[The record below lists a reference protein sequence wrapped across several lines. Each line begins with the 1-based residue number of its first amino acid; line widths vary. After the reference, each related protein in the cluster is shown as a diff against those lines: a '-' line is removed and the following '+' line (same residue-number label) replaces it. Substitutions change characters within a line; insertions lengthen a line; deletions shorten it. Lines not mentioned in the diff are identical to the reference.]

1 MYTRREGAAAGRLTP
16 GNDTTAGPSVWPH
29 EREGRNQAIMSEAA
43 KGSAQEISQDNLEQ
57 STTDGQREGIEYTSD
72 AIQVLKG
79 LEGVRR
85 RPAMYIGDTAPTG
98 LHELVKEIVNN
109 SVDEAMAGRCS
120 RIDVTLQS
128 NGSVLVVDAG
138 HGIPV
143 GIHPGEGKSGG
154 EVVMTML
161 HAGGKFDKK
170 AYQVS
175 GGLHGVGASVV
186 NALSEWLVV
195 EVRQAGKVHHQ
206 RYNRGQPVADLEVV
220 GEADSTGTSIEFK
233 PDAEIFE
240 TVEFSFEMVAH
251 RLRELAFLNRGL
263 EINIAEEATGESET
277 YLFEG
282 GLVEFVSFLNEGR
295 KALHPEPIY
304 LEGSRDDVS
313 VEVAMQYNDGYQE
326 SVFTYANNIKTVDGG
341 THQVGF
347 RAALTATINAYAVRN
362 ELLKSV
368 KFAISGEDTREG
380 LTAVV
385 SVKVPEPQ
393 FEGQTKSKL
402 GNSNVRGLT
411 QSLTGEALG
420 MYLEENPDV
429 AKRIVG
435 KIVEA
440 GRAREA
446 ARKAR
451 ELTRRKGILDGGS
464 LPGKLA
470 DCATRDP
477 EESEI
482 FLVEGDSAGGSAAQA
497 RDQQF
502 QAVLPMFGK
511 PLNVEKT
518 RIDRVL
524 GNDKLIPLITALGIG
539 IGEEYDFERLR
550 YGKVIIM
557 ADADVDGS
565 HIRILLLTFFFRYM
579 RDLIANGKLYLAQ
592 PPLFLVRRGKTEMYA
607 FDEAERDRNVAEIR
621 GDGDGR
627 GIMVQRYKGLGEMN
641 PEQLWET
648 TMDPARR
655 TLLLVAMEDVVE
667 AEHMFTLLM
676 GEQVEPR
683 RQFIEQHALEVKNLD
698 I

>member
-1 MYTRREGAAAGRLTP
+1 MSEPAREIAETQRPGDVAEADTSNGAAA
-16 GNDTTAGPSVWPH
+16 
-29 EREGRNQAIMSEAA
+29 
-43 KGSAQEISQDNLEQ
+43 
-57 STTDGQREGIEYTSD
+57 YTSE

-79 LEGVRR
+79 LEGVRK
-85 RPAMYIGDTAPTG
+85 RPAMYIGDTGENG

-109 SVDEAMAGRCS
+109 SIDEAMAGRCS
-120 RIDVTLQS
+120 RIGVIVRGD
-128 NGSVLVVDAG
+128 GSIEIWDDG
-138 HGIPV
+138 QGIPV
-143 GIHPGEGKSGG
+143 GMHQGENKSGV

-186 NALSEWLVV
+186 NALSEWLEV
-195 EVRQAGKVHHQ
+195 EVRQGGSIYRQ
-206 RYNRGQPVADLEVV
+206 RYARGIPETELEII
-220 GEADSTGTSIEFK
+220 GEADDTGTVIRFK

-240 TVEFSFEMVAH
+240 TVEYSFEMISH
-251 RLRELAFLNRGL
+251 RLRELAFLNKGI
-263 EINIAEEATGESET
+263 EIAVSDERSGESDI

-282 GLVEFVSFLNEGR
+282 GVIEFVRFLNQGR
-295 KALHPEPIY
+295 NCLHSDPIY
-304 LEGSRDDVS
+304 LEGERDDVS
-313 VEVAMQYNDGYQE
+313 VEIAMQYNDGYQE
-326 SVFTYANNIKTVDGG
+326 TVFTYANNIKTTEGG
-341 THQVGF
+341 THLVGF
-347 RAALTATINAYAVRN
+347 RAALTGSINSYANRN
-362 ELLKSV
+362 ELLKGV
-368 KFAISGEDTREG
+368 KFALSGEDTREG

-393 FEGQTKSKL
+393 FEGQTKGKL
-402 GNSNVRGLT
+402 GNSNVKGLV
-411 QSLTGEALG
+411 QSLTSEALNQ
-420 MYLEENPDV
+420 YLEENPEV
-429 AKRIVG
+429 ARRAVS

-470 DCATRDP
+470 DCSNRNRD
-477 EESEI
+477 ETEI
-482 FLVEGDSAGGSAAQA
+482 YLVEGDSAGGSAAQA
-497 RDQQF
+497 RDQKF

-511 PLNVEKT
+511 LLNVEKA

-524 GNDKLIPLITALGIG
+524 GNDKLLPVIYALGVG
-539 IGEEYDFERLR
+539 IGEEFDYSGLR

-565 HIRILLLTFFFRYM
+565 HIRALLLTFFFRYM
-579 RDLIANGKLYLAQ
+579 REVIERGNIYLAQ
-592 PPLFLVRRGKTEMYA
+592 PPLFLVKRGKQELYA
-607 FDEAERDRNVAEIR
+607 YNEAERAINIEKIK

-641 PEQLWET
+641 PDQLWDT
-648 TMDPARR
+648 TMNPETR
-655 TLLLVAMEDVVE
+655 TLLQVKIEDAVE
-667 AEHMFTLLM
+667 AEHLFTLLM

-683 RQFIEQHALEVKNLD
+683 RQFIEEHALEVKNLD

>member
-1 MYTRREGAAAGRLTP
+1 
-16 GNDTTAGPSVWPH
+16 
-29 EREGRNQAIMSEAA
+29 MSEVNNEVTP
-43 KGSAQEISQDNLEQ
+43 AQQQGNGAD
-57 STTDGQREGIEYTSD
+57 YTSD

-79 LEGVRR
+79 LEGVRK
-85 RPAMYIGDTAPTG
+85 RPAMYIGDTGENG

-120 RIDVTLQS
+120 RIGVCVLAD
-128 NGSVLVVDAG
+128 GSVRITDDG

-143 GIHPGEGKSGG
+143 GQHEGEGKSGV

-186 NALSEWLVV
+186 NALSEWLIV
-195 EVRQAGKVHHQ
+195 EVHQSGKIHHQ
-206 RYNRGQPVADLEVV
+206 RYSRGEPQSGLEII
-220 GEADSTGTSIEFK
+220 GDADSTGTIIHFK
-233 PDAEIFE
+233 PDADIFE
-240 TVEFSFEMVAH
+240 TIEYKWEMIAH
-251 RLRELAFLNRGL
+251 RLRELAFLNKGL
-263 EINIAEEATGESET
+263 EIGVRDERTDQSET

-282 GLVEFVSFLNEGR
+282 GVVEFVSFLNEGR
-295 KALHPEPIY
+295 SSLHPDPIY
-304 LEGSRDDVS
+304 LEGERDGVG
-313 VEVAMQYNDGYQE
+313 VEIAMQYNDSYQE
-326 SVFTYANNIKTVDGG
+326 TVFTYANNIKTVEGG
-341 THQVGF
+341 THLVGF
-347 RAALTATINAYAVRN
+347 RAALTATLNAYSTREN
-362 ELLKSV
+362 LLKDV
-368 KFAISGEDTREG
+368 KFALAGEDTREG

-385 SVKVPEPQ
+385 SVNVPEPQ
-393 FEGQTKSKL
+393 FEGQTKGKL
-402 GNSNVRGLT
+402 GNSAVRGLV
-411 QSLTGEALG
+411 QSMTSDALNT
-420 MYLEENPDV
+420 YLEEHPDV
-429 AKRIVG
+429 GKRIIA

-470 DCATRDP
+470 DCSNRDP
-477 EESEI
+477 ESSEI
-482 FLVEGDSAGGSAAQA
+482 YLVEGDSAGGSAAMA
-497 RDQQF
+497 RDQKF

-511 PLNVEKT
+511 PLNVEKA

-524 GNDKLIPLITALGIG
+524 GNDKLLPLISALGIG
-539 IGEEYDFERLR
+539 IGEDYDFTRLR

-565 HIRILLLTFFFRYM
+565 HIRILLMTFFFRYM
-579 RDLIANGKLYLAQ
+579 REIIETGKLFLAQ
-592 PPLFLVRRGKTEMYA
+592 PPLFLVKRGKRELYA
-607 FDEAERDRNVAEIR
+607 FNEQQRDEHVNEMKGE
-621 GDGDGR
+621 GDGR
-627 GIMVQRYKGLGEMN
+627 GIMIQRYKGLGEMN

-648 TMDPARR
+648 TMDPDRR
-655 TLLLVAMEDVVE
+655 TLLQVAIDDAVE

-683 RQFIEQHALEVKNLD
+683 RAFIEEHALDVKNLD

>member
-1 MYTRREGAAAGRLTP
+1 
-16 GNDTTAGPSVWPH
+16 
-29 EREGRNQAIMSEAA
+29 MSEVNNEVTP
-43 KGSAQEISQDNLEQ
+43 AQQQGNGAD
-57 STTDGQREGIEYTSD
+57 YTSD

-79 LEGVRR
+79 LEGVRK
-85 RPAMYIGDTAPTG
+85 RPAMYIGDTGENG

-120 RIDVTLQS
+120 RIEVCVLAD
-128 NGSVLVVDAG
+128 GSVRITDDG

-143 GIHPGEGKSGG
+143 GQHEGEGKSGV

-186 NALSEWLVV
+186 NALSEWLIV
-195 EVRQAGKVHHQ
+195 EVHQSGKIHQQ
-206 RYNRGQPVADLEVV
+206 RYSRGEPQSGLEII
-220 GEADSTGTSIEFK
+220 GDADSTGTIIHFK
-233 PDAEIFE
+233 PDSDIFE
-240 TVEFSFEMVAH
+240 TIEYKWEMIAH
-251 RLRELAFLNRGL
+251 RLRELAFLNKGL
-263 EINIAEEATGESET
+263 EIGVRDERTDQSET

-282 GLVEFVSFLNEGR
+282 GVVEFVSFLNEGR
-295 KALHPEPIY
+295 SSLHPDPIY
-304 LEGSRDDVS
+304 LEGERDGVG
-313 VEVAMQYNDGYQE
+313 VEIAMQYNDSYQE
-326 SVFTYANNIKTVDGG
+326 TVFTYANNIKTVEGG
-341 THQVGF
+341 THLVGF
-347 RAALTATINAYAVRN
+347 RAALTATLNAYSTREN
-362 ELLKSV
+362 LLKDV
-368 KFAISGEDTREG
+368 KFALAGEDTREG

-385 SVKVPEPQ
+385 SVNVPEPQ
-393 FEGQTKSKL
+393 FEGQTKGKL
-402 GNSNVRGLT
+402 GNSAVRGLV
-411 QSLTGEALG
+411 QSMTSDALNT
-420 MYLEENPDV
+420 YLEEHPDV
-429 AKRIVG
+429 GKRIIA

-470 DCATRDP
+470 DCSNRDP
-477 EESEI
+477 ESSEI
-482 FLVEGDSAGGSAAQA
+482 YLVEGDSAGGSAAMA
-497 RDQQF
+497 RDQKF

-511 PLNVEKT
+511 PLNVEKA

-524 GNDKLIPLITALGIG
+524 GNDKLLPLISALGIG
-539 IGEEYDFERLR
+539 IGEDYDFTRLR

-565 HIRILLLTFFFRYM
+565 HIRILLMTFFFRYM
-579 RDLIANGKLYLAQ
+579 REIIETGKLFLAQ
-592 PPLFLVRRGKTEMYA
+592 PPLFLVKRGKRELYA
-607 FDEAERDRNVAEIR
+607 FNEQQRDEHVNEMK

-627 GIMVQRYKGLGEMN
+627 GTMIQRYKGLGEMN

-648 TMDPARR
+648 TMDPDRR
-655 TLLLVAMEDVVE
+655 TLLQVAIDDAVE

-683 RQFIEQHALEVKNLD
+683 RAFIEEHALDVKNLD

>member
-1 MYTRREGAAAGRLTP
+1 
-16 GNDTTAGPSVWPH
+16 
-29 EREGRNQAIMSEAA
+29 MSEVNNEVTP
-43 KGSAQEISQDNLEQ
+43 AQQQGNGAD
-57 STTDGQREGIEYTSD
+57 YTSD

-79 LEGVRR
+79 LEGVRK
-85 RPAMYIGDTAPTG
+85 RPAMYIGDTGENG

-120 RIDVTLQS
+120 RIEVCVLAD
-128 NGSVLVVDAG
+128 GSVRITDDG

-143 GIHPGEGKSGG
+143 GQHEGEGKSGV

-186 NALSEWLVV
+186 NALSEWLIV
-195 EVRQAGKVHHQ
+195 EVHQSGKIHQQ
-206 RYNRGQPVADLEVV
+206 RYSRGEPQSGLEII
-220 GEADSTGTSIEFK
+220 GDADSTGTIIHFK
-233 PDAEIFE
+233 PDSDIFE
-240 TVEFSFEMVAH
+240 TIEYKWEMIAH
-251 RLRELAFLNRGL
+251 RLRELAFLNKGL
-263 EINIAEEATGESET
+263 EIGVRDERTDQSET

-282 GLVEFVSFLNEGR
+282 GVVEFVSFLNEGR
-295 KALHPEPIY
+295 SSLHPDPIY
-304 LEGSRDDVS
+304 LEGERDGVG
-313 VEVAMQYNDGYQE
+313 VEIAMQYNDSYQE
-326 SVFTYANNIKTVDGG
+326 TVFTYANNIKTVEGG
-341 THQVGF
+341 THLVGF
-347 RAALTATINAYAVRN
+347 RAALTATLNAYSTREN
-362 ELLKSV
+362 LLKDV
-368 KFAISGEDTREG
+368 KFALAGEDTREG

-385 SVKVPEPQ
+385 SVNVPEPQ
-393 FEGQTKSKL
+393 FEGQTKGKL
-402 GNSNVRGLT
+402 GNSAVRGLV
-411 QSLTGEALG
+411 QSMTSDALNT
-420 MYLEENPDV
+420 YLEEHPDV
-429 AKRIVG
+429 GKRIIA

-470 DCATRDP
+470 DCSNRDP
-477 EESEI
+477 ESSEI
-482 FLVEGDSAGGSAAQA
+482 YLVEGDSAGGSAAMA
-497 RDQQF
+497 RDQKF

-511 PLNVEKT
+511 PLNVEKA

-524 GNDKLIPLITALGIG
+524 GNDKLLPLISALGIG
-539 IGEEYDFERLR
+539 IGEDYDFTRLR

-565 HIRILLLTFFFRYM
+565 HIRILLMTFFFRYM
-579 RDLIANGKLYLAQ
+579 REIIETGKLFLAQ
-592 PPLFLVRRGKTEMYA
+592 PPLFLVKRGKRELYA
-607 FDEAERDRNVAEIR
+607 FNEQQRDEHVNEMKGE
-621 GDGDGR
+621 GDGR
-627 GIMVQRYKGLGEMN
+627 GIMIQRYKGLGEMN

-648 TMDPARR
+648 TMDPDRR
-655 TLLLVAMEDVVE
+655 TLLQVAIDDAVE

-683 RQFIEQHALEVKNLD
+683 RAFIEEHALDVKNLD

>member
-1 MYTRREGAAAGRLTP
+1 
-16 GNDTTAGPSVWPH
+16 
-29 EREGRNQAIMSEAA
+29 MSEVDNEVTETP
-43 KGSAQEISQDNLEQ
+43 KITQSGSAD
-57 STTDGQREGIEYTSD
+57 DYTSD

-79 LEGVRR
+79 LEGVRK
-85 RPAMYIGDTAPTG
+85 RPAMYIGDTGENG

-109 SVDEAMAGRCS
+109 SVDEAMAGRCD
-120 RIDVTLQS
+120 RIEVVVLAD
-128 NGSVLVVDAG
+128 GSVRITDDG

-143 GIHPGEGKSGG
+143 GIHEGEGKSGV

-186 NALSEWLVV
+186 NALSEWLIV
-195 EVRQAGKVHHQ
+195 EVRQSGKVHQQ
-206 RYNRGQPVADLEVV
+206 RYARGEPQMGLEVV
-220 GEADSTGTSIEFK
+220 GDADTTGTIIHFK

-240 TVEFSFEMVAH
+240 TVEYRWEMIAP
-251 RLRELAFLNRGL
+251 RLRELAFLNKGL
-263 EINIAEEATGESET
+263 EIVVRDERNDQQET

-282 GLVEFVSFLNEGR
+282 GIVEFVTFLNEGR
-295 KALHPEPIY
+295 SSLHPEPIY
-304 LEGSRDDVS
+304 LKGERDGVG
-313 VEVAMQYNDGYQE
+313 VEIAMQYNDSYQE
-326 SVFTYANNIKTVDGG
+326 TVFTYANNIKTTEGG
-341 THQVGF
+341 THLIGF
-347 RAALTATINAYAVRN
+347 RAALTSTLNSYSTR
-362 ELLKSV
+362 EDLLKNV
-368 KFAISGEDTREG
+368 KFAIAGEDTREG

-385 SVKVPEPQ
+385 SVNVPEPQ

-402 GNSNVRGLT
+402 GNSAVKGLV
-411 QSLTGEALG
+411 QSLTSEALST
-420 MYLEENPDV
+420 YLEEHPDV
-429 AKRIVG
+429 GKRIIA

-470 DCATRDP
+470 DCSTRNPD
-477 EESEI
+477 ESEI
-482 FLVEGDSAGGSAAQA
+482 YLVEGDSAGGSAAMA
-497 RDQQF
+497 RDQQY

-511 PLNVEKT
+511 PLNVEKA

-524 GNDKLIPLITALGIG
+524 GNDKLLPLISALGIG
-539 IGEEYDFERLR
+539 IGEEYDFSRLR

-579 RDLIANGKLYLAQ
+579 RELIERGKMYLAQ
-592 PPLFLVRRGKTEMYA
+592 PPLFLVKRGKRELYA
-607 FDEAERDRNVAEIR
+607 FNEQQRDEHLAEMK

-648 TMDPARR
+648 TMDPERR
-655 TLLLVAMEDVVE
+655 TLLQVAIDDALE

-683 RQFIEQHALEVKNLD
+683 REFIEEHALDVKNLD

>member
-1 MYTRREGAAAGRLTP
+1 
-16 GNDTTAGPSVWPH
+16 
-29 EREGRNQAIMSEAA
+29 MSEVNNEVTP
-43 KGSAQEISQDNLEQ
+43 AQQQGNGAD
-57 STTDGQREGIEYTSD
+57 YTSD

-79 LEGVRR
+79 LEGVRK
-85 RPAMYIGDTAPTG
+85 RPAMYIGDTGENG

-120 RIDVTLQS
+120 RIEVCVLAD
-128 NGSVLVVDAG
+128 GSVRITDDG

-143 GIHPGEGKSGG
+143 GQHEGEGKSGV

-186 NALSEWLVV
+186 NALSEWLIV
-195 EVRQAGKVHHQ
+195 EVHQSGKIHQQ
-206 RYNRGQPVADLEVV
+206 RYSRGEPQSGLEII
-220 GEADSTGTSIEFK
+220 GDADSTGTIIHFK
-233 PDAEIFE
+233 PDADIFE
-240 TVEFSFEMVAH
+240 TIEYKWEMIAH
-251 RLRELAFLNRGL
+251 RLRELAFLNKGL
-263 EINIAEEATGESET
+263 EIGVRDERTDQSET

-282 GLVEFVSFLNEGR
+282 GVVEFVSFLNEGR
-295 KALHPEPIY
+295 SSLHPDPIY
-304 LEGSRDDVS
+304 LEGERDGVG
-313 VEVAMQYNDGYQE
+313 VEIAMQYNDSYQE
-326 SVFTYANNIKTVDGG
+326 TVFTYANNIKTVEGG
-341 THQVGF
+341 THLVGF
-347 RAALTATINAYAVRN
+347 RAALTATLNAYSTREN
-362 ELLKSV
+362 LLKDV
-368 KFAISGEDTREG
+368 KFALAGEDTREG

-385 SVKVPEPQ
+385 SVNVPEPQ
-393 FEGQTKSKL
+393 FEGQTKGKL
-402 GNSNVRGLT
+402 GNSAVRGLV
-411 QSLTGEALG
+411 QSMTSDALNT
-420 MYLEENPDV
+420 YLEEHPDV
-429 AKRIVG
+429 GKRIIA

-470 DCATRDP
+470 DCSNRDP
-477 EESEI
+477 ESSEI
-482 FLVEGDSAGGSAAQA
+482 YLVEGDSAGGSAAMA
-497 RDQQF
+497 RDQKF

-511 PLNVEKT
+511 PLNVEKA

-524 GNDKLIPLITALGIG
+524 GNDKLLPLISALGIG
-539 IGEEYDFERLR
+539 IGEDYDFTRLR

-565 HIRILLLTFFFRYM
+565 HIRILLMTFFFRYM
-579 RDLIANGKLYLAQ
+579 REIIETGKLFLAQ
-592 PPLFLVRRGKTEMYA
+592 PPLFLVKRGKRELYA
-607 FDEAERDRNVAEIR
+607 FNEQQRDEHVNEMKGE
-621 GDGDGR
+621 GDGR
-627 GIMVQRYKGLGEMN
+627 GIMIQRYKGLGEMN

-648 TMDPARR
+648 TMDPDRR
-655 TLLLVAMEDVVE
+655 TLLQVAIDDAVE

-683 RQFIEQHALEVKNLD
+683 RAFIEEHALDVKNLD

>member
-1 MYTRREGAAAGRLTP
+1 
-16 GNDTTAGPSVWPH
+16 
-29 EREGRNQAIMSEAA
+29 MSEVDNEVTETPQGTNGGNAA
-43 KGSAQEISQDNLEQ
+43 D
-57 STTDGQREGIEYTSD
+57 YTSD

-79 LEGVRR
+79 LEGVRK
-85 RPAMYIGDTAPTG
+85 RPAMYIGDTGENG

-109 SVDEAMAGRCS
+109 SVDEAMAGRCDW
-120 RIDVTLQS
+120 IEVAILAD
-128 NGSVLVVDAG
+128 GSVRITDDG

-143 GIHPGEGKSGG
+143 GRHEGEGKSGV

-186 NALSEWLVV
+186 NALSEWLIV
-195 EVRQAGKVHHQ
+195 EVRQGGKVHQQ
-206 RYNRGQPVADLEVV
+206 RYARGEPQTGLEVI
-220 GEADSTGTSIEFK
+220 GDADTTGTIIHFQ

-240 TVEFSFEMVAH
+240 TIEYRWEMIAP
-251 RLRELAFLNRGL
+251 RLRELAFLNKGL
-263 EINIAEEATGESET
+263 EIVVRDERNDQQET

-282 GLVEFVSFLNEGR
+282 GIVEFVTFLNEGR
-295 KALHPEPIY
+295 SSLHPEPIY
-304 LEGSRDDVS
+304 LQGERDGVG
-313 VEVAMQYNDGYQE
+313 VEIAMQYNDSYQE
-326 SVFTYANNIKTVDGG
+326 AVFTYANNIKTIEGG
-341 THQVGF
+341 THLVGF
-347 RAALTATINAYAVRN
+347 RAALTSTLNSYSTR
-362 ELLKSV
+362 EDLLKNV
-368 KFAISGEDTREG
+368 KFAIAGEDTREG

-385 SVKVPEPQ
+385 SVNVPEPQ

-402 GNSNVRGLT
+402 GNSAVKGLV
-411 QSLTGEALG
+411 QSLTSEALST
-420 MYLEENPDV
+420 YLEEHPDIG
-429 AKRIVG
+429 KRIIA

-451 ELTRRKGILDGGS
+451 ELTRRKGILDGRS

-470 DCATRDP
+470 DCSTRNPD
-477 EESEI
+477 ESEI
-482 FLVEGDSAGGSAAQA
+482 YLVEGDSAGGSAAMA
-497 RDQQF
+497 RDQQY

-511 PLNVEKT
+511 PLNVEKA

-524 GNDKLIPLITALGIG
+524 GNDKLLPLISALGIG
-539 IGEEYDFERLR
+539 IGEEYDFSRLR

-579 RDLIANGKLYLAQ
+579 RELIEKGKMYLAQ
-592 PPLFLVRRGKTEMYA
+592 PPLFLVKRGKRELYA
-607 FDEAERDRNVAEIR
+607 FNDQQREEHLAEMR

-648 TMDPARR
+648 TMDPERR
-655 TLLLVAMEDVVE
+655 TLLQVAIDDAVE

-683 RQFIEQHALEVKNLD
+683 REFIEEHALDVKNLD

>member
-1 MYTRREGAAAGRLTP
+1 
-16 GNDTTAGPSVWPH
+16 
-29 EREGRNQAIMSEAA
+29 MSEVNNEVTP
-43 KGSAQEISQDNLEQ
+43 AQQQGNGAD
-57 STTDGQREGIEYTSD
+57 YTSD

-79 LEGVRR
+79 LEGVRK
-85 RPAMYIGDTAPTG
+85 RPAMYIGDTGENG

-120 RIDVTLQS
+120 RIGVCVLAD
-128 NGSVLVVDAG
+128 GSVRITDDG

-143 GIHPGEGKSGG
+143 GQHEGEGKSGV

-186 NALSEWLVV
+186 NALSEWLIV
-195 EVRQAGKVHHQ
+195 EVHQSGKIHQQ
-206 RYNRGQPVADLEVV
+206 RYSRGEPQSGLEII
-220 GEADSTGTSIEFK
+220 GDTDSTGTIIHFK
-233 PDAEIFE
+233 PDSDIFE
-240 TVEFSFEMVAH
+240 TIEYKWEMIAH
-251 RLRELAFLNRGL
+251 RLRELAFLNKGL
-263 EINIAEEATGESET
+263 EIGVRDERTDQSET

-282 GLVEFVSFLNEGR
+282 GVVEFVSFLNEGR
-295 KALHPEPIY
+295 SSLHPDPIY
-304 LEGSRDDVS
+304 LEGERDGVG
-313 VEVAMQYNDGYQE
+313 VEIAMQYNDSYQE
-326 SVFTYANNIKTVDGG
+326 TVFTYANNIKTVEGG
-341 THQVGF
+341 THLVGF
-347 RAALTATINAYAVRN
+347 RAALTATLNAYSTREN
-362 ELLKSV
+362 LLKDV
-368 KFAISGEDTREG
+368 KFALAGEDTREG

-385 SVKVPEPQ
+385 SVNVPEPQ

-402 GNSNVRGLT
+402 GNSAVRGLV
-411 QSLTGEALG
+411 QSMTSDALNT
-420 MYLEENPDV
+420 YLEEHPDV
-429 AKRIVG
+429 GKRIIA

-470 DCATRDP
+470 DCSNRDP
-477 EESEI
+477 ESSEI
-482 FLVEGDSAGGSAAQA
+482 YLVEGDSAGGSAAMA
-497 RDQQF
+497 RDQKF

-511 PLNVEKT
+511 PLNVEKA

-524 GNDKLIPLITALGIG
+524 GNDKLLPLISALGIG
-539 IGEEYDFERLR
+539 IGEDYDFTRLR

-565 HIRILLLTFFFRYM
+565 HIRILLMTFFFRYM
-579 RDLIANGKLYLAQ
+579 REIIETGKLFLAQ
-592 PPLFLVRRGKTEMYA
+592 PPLFLVKRGKRELYA
-607 FDEAERDRNVAEIR
+607 FNEQQRDEHVNEMK

-627 GIMVQRYKGLGEMN
+627 GTMIQRYKGLGEMN

-648 TMDPARR
+648 TMDPDRR
-655 TLLLVAMEDVVE
+655 TLLQVAIDDAVE

-683 RQFIEQHALEVKNLD
+683 RAFIEEHALDVKNLD